1 MLGIFGKKNNFSLE
15 HKIVNIALFM
25 AILLSIQSGLGNYF
39 LQLDKITIFIPAFS
53 FFWFSG
59 ALLYSVIKKKYLGI
73 TIATY
78 IYLLVIFTP
87 VLWIT
92 NSGTLGGFQY
102 YTFLF
107 TLLIVGV
114 LHGKIRWVVLG
125 ILVIVTISLIV
136 FEFYNPDQIIN
147 YPTRKDRFIDIII
160 SYVIVFIALALLI
173 TAFINQYLDA
183 NKKLEDNNQLL
194 EKRNIEIT
202 AQREEISRQKEQ
214 IEKSHQHIKDSINYA
229 KRIQEAMLPNSEF
242 LKDFF
247 ADYFVLF
254 LPKET
259 VSGDFYFI
267 KQIGEIL
274 VVAVAD
280 STGHGVPGAF
290 VSMLGISS
298 LNEIVSDKQIKSA
311 SCVLEKL
318 RQRVKSSLKQE
329 TIFSNS
335 DGMDIALCAINT
347 TTKAMQFSGAN
358 NPAYVVSND
367 KLKVLEPVKNPIG
380 IFIDE
385 KPFKDVDLKLH
396 KNDVIYLFSDG
407 YADQLSS
414 KKENKFFL
422 KNFKNLLLEIHK
434 LPMEAQKQALLQAHL
449 EHRKN
454 AQQTDD
460 ILVVGLLV

>member
-1 MLGIFGKKNNFSLE
+1 M
-15 HKIVNIALFM
+15 
-25 AILLSIQSGLGNYF
+25 
-39 LQLDKITIFIPAFS
+39 
-53 FFWFSG
+53 
-59 ALLYSVIKKKYLGI
+59 
-73 TIATY
+73 
-78 IYLLVIFTP
+78 
-87 VLWIT
+87 
-92 NSGTLGGFQY
+92 
-102 YTFLF
+102 
-107 TLLIVGV
+107 
-114 LHGKIRWVVLG
+114 
-125 ILVIVTISLIV
+125 
-136 FEFYNPDQIIN
+136 
-147 YPTRKDRFIDIII
+147 
-160 SYVIVFIALALLI
+160 
-173 TAFINQYLDA
+173 
-183 NKKLEDNNQLL
+183 
-194 EKRNIEIT
+194 
-202 AQREEISRQKEQ
+202 
-214 IEKSHQHIKDSINYA
+214 
-229 KRIQEAMLPNSEF
+229 
-242 LKDFF
+242 
-247 ADYFVLF
+247 
-254 LPKET
+254 
-259 VSGDFYFI
+259 
-267 KQIGEIL
+267 
-274 VVAVAD
+274 
-280 STGHGVPGAF
+280 
-290 VSMLGISS
+290 
-298 LNEIVSDKQIKSA
+298 
-311 SCVLEKL
+311 LEKL

-335 DGMDIALCAINT
+335 DGMDIALRAINT